1 MDKRKMKVNKLM
13 EAKGW
18 THKPVE
24 TFKTSDN
31 WIFNSDMVCIGL
43 CDAFEMG
50 RILSRQ
56 QEDQSA

>member
-1 MDKRKMKVNKLM
+1 MKVNKLM